1 MYVFNGSDSAL
12 YSLIA
17 AYTILACFLL
27 VQMCRLCSKVFS
39 YHKFHIH
46 EAYRFYTVAFFSVVV
61 VAIEKITQLKL
72 NQKAQGRYA
81 LQNYEGTSQNLKV
94 LNRITRSFMEYK
106 SWRKSL
112 GLSAFL
118 WPTLCTLWLGS
129 HGWISF
135 GAATSTRKRKTSHK
149 SSNPSTK
156 CPFPKSTKSDL
167 STF

>member
-106 SWRKSL
+106 S
-112 GLSAFL
+112 
-118 WPTLCTLWLGS
+118 
-129 HGWISF
+129 
-135 GAATSTRKRKTSHK
+135 
-149 SSNPSTK
+149 
-156 CPFPKSTKSDL
+156 
-167 STF
+167 